1 MFKVAILTISD
12 KGSKGERED
21 ASGPLIREMIKDL
34 PGKVIH
40 Y

>member
-1 MFKVAILTISD
+1 MAQITCAVITLSD

-21 ASGPLIREMIKDL
+21 VSGNYSQKS
-34 PGKVIH
+34 